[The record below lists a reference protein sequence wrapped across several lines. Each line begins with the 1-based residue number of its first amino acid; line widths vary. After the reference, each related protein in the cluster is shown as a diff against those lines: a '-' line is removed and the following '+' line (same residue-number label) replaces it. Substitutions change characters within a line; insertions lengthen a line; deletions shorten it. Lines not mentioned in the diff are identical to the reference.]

1 MKKAQA
7 HQVFTY
13 MMAIIVIGAILL
25 LALRVIPNLMGRACE
40 VDEISF
46 KRDIENAISKYS
58 RQGDRGFESIRVPC
72 DYNELW
78 FIDLEYYYEDLD
90 RCDDIDNTAIRT
102 ECNAETNNNVFIT
115 RGTFTEP
122 LFSIPNIVVQDGITS
137 ITPRGNRYHIRID
150 GVGRGNVRITPDLN
164 D

>member
-78 FIDLEYYYEDLD
+78 FIDLEDVNCED
-90 RCDDIDNTAIRT
+90 ITNNAIKT
-102 ECNAETNNNVFIT
+102 ECQAETNNNVFIT
-115 RGTFTEP
+115 RGLYTEP
-122 LFSIPNIVVQDGITS
+122 LFSIPNIKVDNGIIN

-150 GVGRGNVRITPDLN
+150 GVGRGNVQITPDLN

>member
-46 KRDIENAISKYS
+46 KREIENAISKYS

-78 FIDLEYYYEDLD
+78 FMDLEHYENPTTD
-90 RCDDIDNTAIRT
+90 CVDISNSAIRT
-102 ECNAETNNNVFIT
+102 ECEAQTNNNVFIT
-115 RGTFTEP
+115 RGLYTEP
-122 LFSIPNIVVQDGITS
+122 LFSIPNIKVDDGIIN

-150 GVGRGNVRITPDLN
+150 GVGRGNVKITPDLN